1 MLCERSRILSILL
14 DLEYRPPLIYCSGV
28 ICVGDDRR
36 SILKIIRLYIKHQAT
51 ELIKDD
57 GIAEVA
63 YPPFL
68 GVPVAQACL
77 KYPSSHPR
85 PRGGCYS

>member
-1 MLCERSRILSILL
+1 
-14 DLEYRPPLIYCSGV
+14 LIYCSGV

-36 SILKIIRLYIKHQAT
+36 SILKIIRLYIEHQAT

-68 GVPVAQACL
+68 RVLFGQAFL
-77 KYPSSHPR
+77 KIRERPPLPPASPSQIALGHWP
-85 PRGGCYS
+85 C